1 MCSHRWKRR
10 PLPLHPIYILTLT
23 HIGRH
28 AFNLASPFSLFFSLR
43 GRVLEGLLR
52 EKKAGRLPG
61 LCGRL
66 GDLGTIDDKY
76 DVAVS
81 TACSALNNIVCEDFE
96 TAQVKIYS

>member
-1 MCSHRWKRR
+1 M
-10 PLPLHPIYILTLT
+10 
-23 HIGRH
+23 
-28 AFNLASPFSLFFSLR
+28 
-43 GRVLEGLLR
+43 R